1 MPEKSHLKFL
11 NENKFLKLRI
21 SNIITA
27 PSLTKMKTAF
37 LKIILGWQLLSRKT
51 LKNLTRDIKSKY
63 RTKDQSLNIPYDID
77 FILITFQG
85 TFPLRIPGKNIS
97 MILVL
102 KHLLSTISV
111 EKDYLPL
118 QIVKNSRHSSP
129 TFTTLLN
136 MNWKEI
142 KLFNI
147 QAI

>member
-1 MPEKSHLKFL
+1 MKKCFSFPHIQISEIKDFKY
-11 NENKFLKLRI
+11 NYGPI
-21 SNIITA
+21 SNEDEDSV
-27 PSLTKMKTAF
+27 P
-37 LKIILGWQLLSRKT
+37 
-51 LKNLTRDIKSKY
+51 KNYFRMAASFKEDLEKFDTDIKSKY

-85 TFPLRIPGKNIS
+85 TFSIKDTWKKYFNDFGLE
-97 MILVL
+97 
-102 KHLLSTISV
+102 HLLSTISV

>member
-11 NENKFLKLRI
+11 NEKQISEIKDFKYNYGPI
-21 SNIITA
+21 SNEDEDSV
-27 PSLTKMKTAF
+27 P
-37 LKIILGWQLLSRKT
+37 
-51 LKNLTRDIKSKY
+51 KNYFRMAASFKEDLEKFDTDIKSKY
-63 RTKDQSLNIPYDID
+63 RTKDLT
-77 FILITFQG
+77 ILILYSLLFKVL
-85 TFPLRIPGKNIS
+85 FPLRIPGKNIS